1 MAVARPPGPADRG
14 IIGNFPLGSKDP
26 LGLFRQWATL
36 YGDIVHYRALHRHVY
51 MLNHP
56 DLVKDVLL
64 TNARNFIKGDAL
76 RNNRR
81 IFGNGLLTN
90 EGEPWLQQR
99 RLMQPAFRHD
109 RIQAYG
115 QGMVRH
121 AEGMIA
127 GWQDGQSSD
136 IYVDMM
142 RVTLKIVTE
151 ELFNVQI
158 AADRD
163 RFAAG
168 INTLLE
174 VSSGGRILLPPLL
187 RMVPTPG
194 NLRYHR
200 AARRLD
206 EIVYGL
212 ISRRKAEI
220 AETNVESDDLFSVM
234 LRATDENGVPMSDQ
248 QIRDEVLTLLLAG
261 HETTAVALSWTW
273 YLLAK
278 HPQVERALWAE
289 LGRVLN
295 GRSPGPQ
302 DLAQLPYTERVIKE
316 AMRLYPP
323 IWAVVRSPIE
333 DCDIGGYR
341 VPAGSTVLMSQ
352 WVMHRDPRF
361 YPDPERFD
369 PDRWVDG
376 RGPGTPASIPK
387 FAYFPFGAGPRTC
400 IGASFAMMEAVLVLA
415 TAAQQFQIRLA
426 PDCLPEPLPS
436 ITLRPR
442 HGIRVVLARR
452 PDQLDRGACT
462 AVV

>member
-1 MAVARPPGPADRG
+1 MPLMRPPGPADRG
-14 IIGNFPLGSKDP
+14 IIGNFPLGSRDP
-26 LGLFRQWATL
+26 LGLFRQWAAE
-36 YGDIVHYRALHRHVY
+36 YGDIFHYRVLHRHVY
-51 MLNHP
+51 ALNHP

-90 EGEPWLQQR
+90 EGEPWRQQR

-115 QGMVRH
+115 EGMVGH
-121 AEGMIA
+121 AERMIA
-127 GWQDGQSSD
+127 GWHDGESRD
-136 IYVDMM
+136 IYDDMM

-151 ELFNVQI
+151 ELFAVQI

-168 INTLLE
+168 INTLFEL
-174 VSSGGRILLPPLL
+174 SSGGRILMPPLL

-200 AARRLD
+200 AARKLD
-206 EIVYGL
+206 DIVYGL
-212 ISRRKAEI
+212 IRKRKAEM
-220 AETNVESDDLFSVM
+220 AQAAVESDDLFSVL
-234 LRATDENGVPMSDQ
+234 LRATDENGLAMSDK

-273 YLLAK
+273 YLLAQ
-278 HPQVERALWAE
+278 HPHVERTLWSE
-289 LGRVLN
+289 LHRVLN
-295 GRSPGPQ
+295 GRSPRPQ
-302 DLAQLPYTERVIKE
+302 DLPDLPYTERVIKE

-323 IWAVVRSPIE
+323 IWAIVRSPVS
-333 DCDIGGYR
+333 DCEIGGYR
-341 VPAGSTVLMSQ
+341 VPAGSTILMSQ
-352 WVMHRDPRF
+352 WIMHHDPRY
-361 YPDPERFD
+361 YPEPERFD
-369 PDRWVDG
+369 PDRWLEE
-376 RGPGTPASIPK
+376 RSPGTPSGIPK

-415 TAAQQFQIRLA
+415 TTAQHFQVRLA
-426 PDCLPEPLPS
+426 PGIVPEPTPT
-436 ITLRPR
+436 ITLRPKG
-442 HGIRVVLARR
+442 GIKVVLSRR
-452 PDQLDRGACT
+452 EIC
-462 AVV
+462 